1 MSSAPKLYSAKANFV
16 KCVFNFSVNPRKF
29 RFAQKFWFLYNL
41 FIDDK
46 EWHMTDADFFSLNQ
60 EQWFREFVETE
71 PSKNLPAIYVH
82 DKFFEFDDVP
92 Q

>member
-1 MSSAPKLYSAKANFV
+1 
-16 KCVFNFSVNPRKF
+16 
-29 RFAQKFWFLYNL
+29 
-41 FIDDK
+41 
-46 EWHMTDADFFSLNQ
+46 MTDADFFSLNQ

-71 PSKNLPAIYVH
+71 LSKNLPAIHVH